1 MIKIKTTAEIVE
13 MSELYEVCERAGL
26 GRELEASEQTLTDLL
41 FDEVCYSDG
50 EYKRLNCYDVKLYE
64 DELEELEE
72 MPEEVYNDNKDYILY
87 LRCMIAIKKAL
98 KEAGVD
104 EYILVE
110 IGV

>member
-13 MSELYEVCERAGL
+13 MSEIYEVCEKAGL
-26 GRELEASEQTLTDLL
+26 GQELETSELTLTDLL

-50 EYKRLNCYDVKLYE
+50 EYKRINCHDIKWYE
-64 DELEELEE
+64 EELEAMTE
-72 MPEEVYNDNKDYILY
+72 GTYNVNREYILY
-87 LRCMIAIKKAL
+87 LRCMIAIQKAL

-104 EYILVE
+104 KYVLVE

>member
-13 MSELYEVCERAGL
+13 MSELYNVCERAGL
-26 GRELEASEQTLTDLL
+26 GRELEKSELTLTDLL

-50 EYKRLNCYDVKLYE
+50 EYKRINCHDVKWYE
-64 DELEELEE
+64 EELEEL
-72 MPEEVYNDNKDYILY
+72 PEEVYNVNKDYILY
-87 LRCMIAIKKAL
+87 LRCMIAIQKAL

>member
-1 MIKIKTTAEIVE
+1 MLKIKTTAEIVE
-13 MSELYEVCERAGL
+13 MSELYNVCERAGL
-26 GRELEASEQTLTDLL
+26 GRELEESELTLTDLL

-50 EYKRLNCYDVKLYE
+50 EYKRINCHDVKWYE
-64 DELEELEE
+64 EELEE
-72 MPEEVYNDNKDYILY
+72 MPEEVYNVNKNYILY
-87 LRCMIAIKKAL
+87 LRCMIAIQKAL